1 VGAILS
7 TPHTPTRQVARCAH
21 NLPPSPLK
29 GEGEE
34 RIAHLRSTF
43 SNSSHLQMCA
53 ITPVVMTARGRPKLS
68 FVPPSNEG
76 ARNAGCASAS
86 AAPCAKGKK
95 HTSVVATVAPE
106 ASGVPHAVVLRLA
119 SCSPR
124 ERPLGCHRR
133 LRGTFP
139 LRSEVKRAGR
149 ISQDH
154 TTWAGAEL
162 RVHAKRFRL
171 AILRTA
177 WSVLRCDDDSHA
189 LCTRN
194 APCYRRSR
202 LTLPRHRIPPKRVED
217 ARERAV
223 GIVTIAK
230 RPS

>member
-1 VGAILS
+1 MCD
-7 TPHTPTRQVARCAH
+7 ARCAS
-21 NLPPSPLK
+21 SPRFHEAIRHHPCCLK
-29 GEGEE
+29 GAGAPEFLVSFALEM
-34 RIAHLRSTF
+34 R
-43 SNSSHLQMCA
+43 
-53 ITPVVMTARGRPKLS
+53 ARGTPD
-68 FVPPSNEG
+68 
-76 ARNAGCASAS
+76 ARAHPQPRVQS
-86 AAPCAKGKK
+86 KK

-154 TTWAGAEL
+154 TTWAGAEYI
-162 RVHAKRFRL
+162 VM
-171 AILRTA
+171 
-177 WSVLRCDDDSHA
+177 RCVATPQANAQRGPSCARDDGSHA

-202 LTLPRHRIPPKRVED
+202 LTLPRHRIPPRV
-217 ARERAV
+217 
-223 GIVTIAK
+223 
-230 RPS
+230 S

>member
-1 VGAILS
+1 
-7 TPHTPTRQVARCAH
+7 
-21 NLPPSPLK
+21 
-29 GEGEE
+29 
-34 RIAHLRSTF
+34 
-43 SNSSHLQMCA
+43 
-53 ITPVVMTARGRPKLS
+53 MTARGRPKLS

-133 LRGTFP
+133 LRGTFL
-139 LRSEVKRAGR
+139 LRSEVKRADR

-162 RVHAKRFRL
+162 RNHATYRYA
-171 AILRTA
+171 AIPRTA
-177 WSVLRCDDDSHA
+177 WSVLRS
-189 LCTRN
+189 LRWLTR
-194 APCYRRSR
+194 PLY
-202 LTLPRHRIPPKRVED
+202 E
-217 ARERAV
+217 ERALPPPLAPDAAAPPHPTPR
-223 GIVTIAK
+223 IVTIAK